1 MNNHRRPKLFIRL
14 FPILFLW
21 IAACSDYSENPE
33 LPKPDERPNQEGW
46 DSKAVFTTQGVV
58 DAELQFKHMMRWDKR
73 QLTTFNRGVHLD
85 FFEKGVHS
93 ALLIADSGEVKSNT
107 NSFLA
112 VGHVIVIS
120 DSGVTMRTHNLYWDD
135 KKQRIFA
142 DGFVTMTSEEDT
154 LNGYNFESDKN
165 LTNWK
170 MKNAFGQSAR
180 DIDLRTGTVKPKKE
194 TSRLQDKELDNEVDK
209 VLKQ

>member
-1 MNNHRRPKLFIRL
+1 MTKRSVKC
-14 FPILFLW
+14 FL
-21 IAACSDYSENPE
+21 ISLMLMSSCSDYSENTA
-33 LPKPDERPNQEGW
+33 LPKPDERPNHEGW
-46 DSKAVFTTQGVV
+46 NSKAVFTTKGVV
-58 DAELQFKHMMRWDKR
+58 DAELQFTHMMRWDKR
-73 QLTTFNRGVHLD
+73 QLTTFNEGVHLD
-85 FFEKGVHS
+85 FFEKGEHT

-112 VGHVIVIS
+112 IGHVVVIS

-154 LNGYNFESDKN
+154 LNGYHFESDKN

-170 MKNAFGQSAR
+170 MKNAYGQSAR
-180 DIDLRTGTVKPKKE
+180 DIDLRSGIIRSRKE
-194 TSRLQDKELDNEVDK
+194 PTRLQEKELDREVDN
-209 VLKQ
+209 VLKKEKHAP